1 MESISQLTTDLHCKI
16 NFSKKED
23 ESVIVK
29 IFTIINGYDKFIIT
43 ISKHKGKE
51 FYSIE
56 YNLTN
61 QQVED
66 NLSEVSNEDKLFII
80 NPINILLREINDMR
94 ACALDFND
102 TSDLYFI
109 ECKNN
114 WCGGKSILLAKSY
127 IDCKNMIRSNI
138 TLEISRTDWE
148 FAYSNVSE
156 DYESDQI
163 STNSIYDVIAHPA
176 TVKAIFILNE
186 LKRRLN
192 I

>member
-1 MESISQLTTDLHCKI
+1 MESISQLITDLNCKI
-16 NFSKKED
+16 SFSKKED

-43 ISKHKGKE
+43 ISKRKGKE

-80 NPINILLREINDMR
+80 NPINILLREIDDMR
-94 ACALDFND
+94 ACALDFSD

-109 ECKNN
+109 ECENN